1 MNGRKI
7 KDLVRFSRVKEQK
20 TITVTSAFFSSA
32 FAFIFTNLNY
42 VIISKLAV
50 LFLSS
55 LQMIRLSRV
64 VGIPLSRQWQATISP
79 LKLTRFLT
87 LLQARG
93 VWHKGFEDEA
103 AATALA
109 KEIDELVAQRRE
121 QPKLENQSKIHNEK
135 KLKRLLE
142 EYEEL
147 TGEPHV

>member
-1 MNGRKI
+1 MW
-7 KDLVRFSRVKEQK
+7 
-20 TITVTSAFFSSA
+20 
-32 FAFIFTNLNY
+32 
-42 VIISKLAV
+42 
-50 LFLSS
+50 
-55 LQMIRLSRV
+55 RLPRV
-64 VGIPLSRQWQATISP
+64 VGIPPLNRQWQATISP
-79 LKLTRFLT
+79 SKLTKSR
-87 LLQARG
+87 QARG

-121 QPKLENQSKIHNEK
+121 QPKLENQSKIHEK